1 MNFRSLPYCLVAAA
15 SLLLGLLLGA
25 CSTASPARVISAS
38 GSANGSAT
46 AGSIV
51 ATSGVGASSGTSDQ
65 TATAGSGS
73 AASGQEA
80 TSGVVSSSTGASGL
94 SGASAGTSG
103 ASSTSGSGAT
113 TGESGTTGATGAS
126 GFVESDAGAACIDGG
141 YADTDPPAPRPIN
154 VTPGGLFNGN
164 FNGQPMRLD
173 KSKPILGKLIL
184 LLGGICGGTGAG
196 GIESFIDGYGF
207 HMFSPAT
214 QTCVNTAPQM
224 YKDIIAKTPLDPE
237 ANRQVGDARLSLWDG
252 VNRVTWVTVSPNN
265 AILNETIAAIKYAMT
280 ADVGGDWGYYLNADG
295 TLRTSDV
302 WVVGYSWGSQTW
314 AMISSYVRFGRV
326 ITTSG
331 PQAEGFPNATW
342 ITTPNKATPADRK
355 YMAVGFVSDYPS
367 TTPIDIAPNTVTSMI
382 DTTTAA
388 GWIGP
393 PMNVHPGDTGPF
405 TCSHQ
410 FPMVGSNGASPGGHT
425 VFCTSQPGNG
435 WIPICKYL
443 FGVE

>member
-1 MNFRSLPYCLVAAA
+1 MNFTRRLAAA
-15 SLLLGLLLGA
+15 ISFVLVGA
-25 CSTASPARVISAS
+25 CSSRSPEGVSAS
-38 GSANGSAT
+38 GGAGGSAS
-46 AGSIV
+46 AGSTI
-51 ATSGVGASSGTSDQ
+51 ATSGGSGT
-65 TATAGSGS
+65 AGPIPTSGS
-73 AASGQEA
+73 
-80 TSGVVSSSTGASGL
+80 VSSATGQGASGVA
-94 SGASAGTSG
+94 GAAGN
-103 ASSTSGSGAT
+103 A
-113 TGESGTTGATGAS
+113 GTTGAANSGVAAS
-126 GFVESDAGAACIDGG
+126 GSQGGAGADEGGIAEGADAADLTFSDAGAACIDGG
-141 YADTDPPAPRPIN
+141 YSDTDPPAPRAIN
-154 VTPGGLFNGN
+154 VTPGGVFNGN

-173 KSKPILGKLIL
+173 KSKPIIGKLIL
-184 LLGGICGGTGAG
+184 LLGGICGGPGAG

-214 QTCVNTAPQM
+214 QTCVNSAPQM
-224 YKDIIAKTPLDPE
+224 YKDTIATTPLDPE
-237 ANRQVGDARLSLWDG
+237 ANRQVGDARMELWDG
-252 VNRVTWVTVSPNN
+252 VDRVNWVTVAPGS
-265 AILNETIAAIKYAMT
+265 AIVDETVAALKYGMT

-342 ITTPNKATPADRK
+342 ITTPVKATPADRK

-393 PMNVHPGDTGPF
+393 PMNVHPGDMGPF
-405 TCSHQ
+405 TCRHQ

-443 FGVE
+443 FDVQ